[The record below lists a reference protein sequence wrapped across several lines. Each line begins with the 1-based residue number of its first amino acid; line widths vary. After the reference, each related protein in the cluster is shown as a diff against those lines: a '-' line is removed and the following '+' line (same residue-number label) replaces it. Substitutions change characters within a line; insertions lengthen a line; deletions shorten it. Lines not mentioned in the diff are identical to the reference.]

1 MPDLQRIGVFTS
13 GGDSPGMNACIRA
26 AVRRAVAEGLEV
38 MGIRR
43 GYAGMCDGDFVEMDR
58 QSVSNI
64 LQTGGT
70 ILKSARCDAFRTV
83 EGRARAAEQLR
94 TAGIDALVAIGGDG
108 TLQGATHLA
117 AEHGIPAVGCPGTID
132 NDLFGT
138 DETIGFD
145 TALNTALE
153 SIDKIRDTADA
164 HDRLFLVEVMGRD
177 TGFIALACGIGG
189 GAELVLIPEM
199 LSDVDAIKER
209 ILSLMSSQSRSSIVV
224 IAEGDELGGA
234 HMISQALGRGPRL
247 REDRHARLGPRP
259 HPARRLPDGPRPRPR
274 EPPRLGRRRGA
285 PRGPRRRDGR
295 HRQRRRQAHAD
306 AQRLGP
312 QEGDRLRPAPA
323 HRAAELIAAEVGL
336 RFPSHACLYSPC
348 ASLKNVIPDLDPGS
362 PGRSDVLGGPILRR
376 PP

>member
-13 GGDSPGMNACIRA
+13 GGDAPGMNACIRA
-26 AVRRAVAEGLEV
+26 AVRRAIAEGLEV
-38 MGIRR
+38 VGIRR
-43 GYAGMCDGDFVEMDR
+43 GYAGMVDGDFVEMDR

-70 ILKSARCDAFRTV
+70 ILKSARCDPFRKP
-83 EGRARAAEQLR
+83 EGRALAAVQLAA
-94 TAGIDALVAIGGDG
+94 AGIDALVAIGGDG

-117 AEHGIPAVGCPGTID
+117 AEHGVPVVGCPGTID

-224 IAEGDELGGA
+224 VAEGDELGGA
-234 HMISQALGRGPRL
+234 HMIASAL
-247 REDRHARLGPRP
+247 REDPAFDRIDTRVSVLGHIQRGGSPTARDRVLASRLGS
-259 HPARRLPDGPRPRPR
+259 AAVEALLEG
-274 EPPRLGRRRGA
+274 
-285 PRGPRRRDGR
+285 
-295 HRQRRRQAHAD
+295 HA
-306 AQRLGP
+306 GVMVGIVN
-312 QEGDRLRPAPA
+312 GDIKLTPMR
-323 HRAAELIAAEVGL
+323 
-336 RFPSHACLYSPC
+336 
-348 ASLKNVIPDLDPGS
+348 NVWSRKKDVDYDLLQLTALLS
-362 PGRSDVLGGPILRR
+362 
-376 PP
+376 